1 MIATGNWGTCEWT
14 ISDEG
19 EMIIGEGAAESVS
32 ADGKYPW
39 DEYRGQ
45 IRTCAAFVLC
55 ISLHQRQVFS
65 IDNFRIAVPVG

>member
-19 EMIIGEGAAESVS
+19 ELIIGQGAAESVS

-39 DEYRGQ
+39 GGL
-45 IRTCAAFVLC
+45 IK
-55 ISLHQRQVFS
+55 
-65 IDNFRIAVPVG
+65 